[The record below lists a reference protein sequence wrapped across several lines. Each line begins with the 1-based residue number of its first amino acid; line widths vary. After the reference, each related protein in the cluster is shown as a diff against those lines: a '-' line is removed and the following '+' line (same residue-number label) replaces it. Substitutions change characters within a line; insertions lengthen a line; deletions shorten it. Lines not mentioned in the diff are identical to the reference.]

1 MVKGVRSHHL
11 LWFPHST
18 HLGHY
23 EAPEAGAVARGV
35 CRGIIIQLKS
45 NLQISVICGI
55 ISVLS

>member
-1 MVKGVRSHHL
+1 MVKGVTTHHL
-11 LWFPHST
+11 LWFPDGT

-45 NLQISVICGI
+45 NLQFSLICGI
-55 ISVLS
+55 IIVLS